1 MGASAVEVLPGSFFS
16 FRFRGVEGRYP
27 GGVGMH
33 SRSTER
39 GYGGDGDQAQPSLN
53 AAQRWARR
61 HEDNL
66 AGRAHNA
73 TQVSSKED

>member
-1 MGASAVEVLPGSFFS
+1 MGAGAVEVLPGCFFS
-16 FRFRGVEGRYP
+16 FRFRGVQGRHP
-27 GGVGMH
+27 GRVGMH

-61 HEDNL
+61 HEGNR
-66 AGRAHNA
+66 AGRAHNVS
-73 TQVSSKED
+73 QVSSKEG